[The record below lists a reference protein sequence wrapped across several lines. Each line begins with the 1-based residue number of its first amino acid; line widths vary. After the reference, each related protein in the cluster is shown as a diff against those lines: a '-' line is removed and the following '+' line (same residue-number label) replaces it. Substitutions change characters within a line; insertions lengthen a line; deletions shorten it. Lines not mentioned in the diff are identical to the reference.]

1 MAVLFEQGPV
11 YIAYRTLAGDT
22 GMQKISVIG
31 GGMVG
36 VSCAL
41 YLQKKGYQVTLIEK
55 NDFVQE
61 TSFGNA
67 GVISRGSII
76 PLNNPKLWSNLP
88 KYLTNRH
95 PAVRYNML
103 YLLKHLPWLTQF
115 LAKATDKDCVKTVA
129 TLNTLISPAL
139 AEHQK
144 LLQATGIPHRLR
156 ENGWLK
162 LYRHSSSFDNADYER
177 YLLRQHG
184 VAFQCLEATDIQDLE
199 PSLKPIFNQA
209 MWVTD
214 TASVDNP
221 GAVVTAYT
229 QLFQQQGGLL
239 VKDTVLSINVSEMQQ
254 EITEHQEASSETR
267 YQLIGE
273 SRQYAC
279 DQLVIA
285 TGPWGNELLKP
296 FGVKVPLCFERGCHQ
311 HYASNQEA
319 PLTRPFYDVD
329 ASYVLTPTDLGL
341 RVTTGSELNHQSA
354 PANPSQLSQVL
365 PKVEEAIG
373 LGSAQ
378 GKLWSGS
385 RPSTPDAIPIIGELS
400 KQKGIW
406 LALGHQHI
414 GFSTGPVTGQ
424 LIAEMIAQETTT
436 LDPRPFSPQRF
447 GL

>member
-139 AEHQK
+139 EEHKK
-144 LLQATGIPHRLR
+144 LLQASGVSHRLR

-162 LYRHSSSFDNADYER
+162 LYRQQSSFDNGAYER
-177 YLLRQHG
+177 QLLSQHD
-184 VAFQCLEATDIQDLE
+184 VAFQCLNPKEIQDLE
-199 PSLKPIFNQA
+199 PGLKPIFSKA

-221 GAVVTAYT
+221 GSVVMAYA
-229 QLFQQQGGLL
+229 QRFQQQGG
-239 VKDTVLSINVSEMQQ
+239 
-254 EITEHQEASSETR
+254 
-267 YQLIGE
+267 QLIRDNILKITPDSNSQNKTSSQGYTLTGE
-273 SRQYAC
+273 QNSYTC

-285 TGPWGNELLKP
+285 TGPWANELLKP
-296 FGVKVPLCFERGCHQ
+296 YGATIPLCYERGYHQ
-311 HYASNQEA
+311 HYSNQGTA
-319 PLTRPFYDVD
+319 LTRPFHDVD
-329 ASYVLTPTDLGL
+329 ASYVMTPTDLGL
-341 RVTTGSELNHQSA
+341 RVTTGSELNERAA
-354 PANPSQLSQVL
+354 PANTSQLTQIL
-365 PKVEEAIG
+365 PRVQEAFT
-373 LGSAQ
+373 LGKAQ
-378 GKLWSGS
+378 GGLWSGS

-424 LIAEMIAQETTT
+424 LIAEMIAQEATT